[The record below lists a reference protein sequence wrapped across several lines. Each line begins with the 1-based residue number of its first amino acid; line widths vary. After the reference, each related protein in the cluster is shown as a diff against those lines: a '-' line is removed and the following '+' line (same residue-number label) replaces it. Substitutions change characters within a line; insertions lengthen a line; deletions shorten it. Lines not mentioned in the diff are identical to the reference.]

1 MWALLDVVADAV
13 VSFVL
18 DWWVWLR
25 DPSIKGDRR

>member
-1 MWALLDVVADAV
+1 MSTLLGVVADAV
-13 VSFVL
+13 VSFLL